1 MKKGEKLR
9 GKKETKGLSPVIATV
24 LLIVIVVII
33 ALIVFIWVR
42 GMTQEAITKDLLGN
56 EKENIQLVCGKVS
69 FEATYTSDTGLYIR
83 NPGNVPIFG
92 MKVKVV
98 GAGSHDTLDMRNNE
112 VTTEWP
118 EVGLN
123 QGGVFSDPSFGGNI
137 GGAEEIVLVPV
148 LMGES
153 ESGRKTYICDENQYG
168 YRISV

>member
-1 MKKGEKLR
+1 MKKGMKIR
-9 GKKETKGLSPVIATV
+9 GKKEKKALSPVIATV

-33 ALIVFIWVR
+33 ALIVFLWVR
-42 GMTQEAITKDLLGN
+42 GMTQEAITKFDN
-56 EKENIQLVCGKVS
+56 ENIQLVCGKVS

-92 MKVKVV
+92 MRVKVV
-98 GAGSHDTLDMRNNE
+98 GAGSHDTLDLRDE
-112 VTTEWP
+112 SVTTEWP

-123 QGGVFSDPSFGGNI
+123 QGGVFSDPSFGDNLGN
-137 GGAEEIVLVPV
+137 AEEIVLIPI

-153 ESGRKTYICDENQYG
+153 ESGRKTYVCDENQYG

>member
-1 MKKGEKLR
+1 MKKGMKLVT
-9 GKKETKGLSPVIATV
+9 KKETKGLSPVIATV

-33 ALIVFIWVR
+33 ALIVFLWVR
-42 GMTQEAITKDLLGN
+42 GMTQEAITKFDN
-56 EKENIQLVCGKVS
+56 ENIQLVCGKVS

-92 MKVKVV
+92 MDVQVI
-98 GAGSHDTLDMRNNE
+98 GPGEHETLDLRDSA

-123 QGGVFSDPSFGGNI
+123 QGGVFSDPNFGDNI
-137 GGAEEIVLVPV
+137 AGAEEIVLIPI

-153 ESGRKTYICDENQYG
+153 ESGRKTYVCDENQYG